1 MSTLSSAAFEV
12 RLHHSGGSGAPLL
25 LVLGFGADR
34 RTFTANQPSLST
46 VADVWS
52 LDLPGHGASPW
63 PDGAMP
69 SAAAFADAILR
80 ALDAAGVGC
89 VDIVGH
95 SLGGAVSGV
104 FAARHPGRVRSLT
117 ALAASG
123 LGRPVPR
130 IFVETL
136 PTLTDVEA
144 AEHLLQRLFVRK
156 SLANRRL
163 ALYMLDEL
171 EKPGRRAALSRIAS
185 EMTAISSEADAAFR
199 AVAEEGLPRLVVWGA
214 GDAVNPIDEE
224 RLAAVGGE
232 RFIIPEVGHL
242 PHVEA
247 AVAVNRQL
255 AAFLAGLSV

>member
-1 MSTLSSAAFEV
+1 MSSLSSAIFEV
-12 RLHHSGGSGAPLL
+12 RLHHSGGEGAPLL
-25 LVLGFGADR
+25 LVHGFGADR
-34 RTFTANQPSLST
+34 RTFTANQPALSA

-52 LDLPGHGASPW
+52 LDLPGHGSSPW
-63 PDGAMP
+63 TEGATP

-80 ALDAAGVGC
+80 ALDAAGVER

-104 FAARHPGRVRSLT
+104 FAARYPERVRSLT

-130 IFVETL
+130 VFVETL

-144 AEHLLQRLFVRK
+144 TEHLLQRLFVRK
-156 SLANRRL
+156 SLASRRL
-163 ALYMLDEL
+163 ALYMLDDL

-185 EMTAISSEADAAFR
+185 EMTAISAEADAAFG
-199 AVAEEGLPRLVVWGA
+199 AVAQSGLPRLVIWGG
-214 GDAVNPIDEE
+214 GDSVNPLDEE

-232 RFIIPEVGHL
+232 RFVIPEVGHL
-242 PHVEA
+242 PHVEG
-247 AVAVNRQL
+247 AVAVNRRL
-255 AAFLAGLSV
+255 PAFLADLSA

>member
-1 MSTLSSAAFEV
+1 MSSLSSAAFEV
-12 RLHHSGGSGAPLL
+12 RLHHSGGTGAPLL
-25 LVLGFGADR
+25 LVHGFGADR
-34 RTFTANQPSLST
+34 RTFTANQPALSG

-52 LDLPGHGASPW
+52 LDLPGHGGSPW
-63 PDGAMP
+63 TEGGVP

-80 ALDAAGVGC
+80 ALDATDVQR

-104 FAARHPGRVRSLT
+104 FAARHPERVRSLT

-130 IFVETL
+130 VFVETL

-144 AEHLLQRLFVRK
+144 TEHLLQRLFVRK

-163 ALYMLDEL
+163 ALYMLDDL
-171 EKPGRRAALSRIAS
+171 EKPGRRAALSRIAA
-185 EMTAISSEADAAFR
+185 EMTAISAEADLAFR
-199 AVAEEGLPRLVVWGA
+199 AVAEAGLPRLVIWGE
-214 GDAVNPIDEE
+214 GDGVNPLDEE

-232 RFIIPEVGHL
+232 RFVIPEVGHL

-247 AVAVNRQL
+247 AVAVNRRL
-255 AAFLAGLSV
+255 PAFLSGLSS

>member
-1 MSTLSSAAFEV
+1 LSTLTSAAFEV
-12 RLHHSGGSGAPLL
+12 RLHHSGGNGTPLL
-25 LVLGFGADR
+25 LVHGFGADR
-34 RTFTANQPSLST
+34 RTFTANQPALSA

-63 PDGAMP
+63 PEGAKP

-80 ALDAAGVGC
+80 ALDAAGVGR
-89 VDIVGH
+89 VDMIGH

-104 FAARHPGRVRSLT
+104 FAARYPDRVRSLT

-130 IFVETL
+130 VFVETL

-144 AEHLLQRLFVRK
+144 TEHLLQRLFVRK

-163 ALYMLDEL
+163 ALYMLDDL
-171 EKPGRRAALSRIAS
+171 EKPGRRAALSHIAFAMS
-185 EMTAISSEADAAFR
+185 AISAEADAAFR
-199 AVAEEGLPRLVVWGA
+199 VVAEADLPRLVIWGT
-214 GDAVNPIDEE
+214 GDAVNPLDED
-224 RLAAVGGE
+224 RLSAVGGE
-232 RFIIPEVGHL
+232 RFVIPDVGHL

-247 AVAVNRQL
+247 AVAVNRRL
-255 AAFLAGLSV
+255 AAFLAGLPA

>member
-1 MSTLSSAAFEV
+1 MSTLSPAAFEV
-12 RLHHSGGSGAPLL
+12 RLHHSGGNGAPLL
-25 LVLGFGADR
+25 LVHGFGADR
-34 RTFTANQPSLST
+34 RTFTANQPALSA

-63 PDGAMP
+63 TEGMAP
-69 SAAAFADAILR
+69 SASAFADAIRR
-80 ALDAAGVGC
+80 ALDDAGVDR
-89 VDIVGH
+89 VDMVGH

-104 FAARHPGRVRSLT
+104 FAARYPDRVRSLT

-130 IFVETL
+130 VFVETL

-144 AEHLLQRLFVRK
+144 TEHLLQRLFVRK

-185 EMTAISSEADAAFR
+185 EMTAISAEADAAFR
-199 AVAEEGLPRLVVWGA
+199 KVAEAGLPRLVIWGA
-214 GDAVNPIDEE
+214 GDAVNPLDED

-232 RFIIPEVGHL
+232 RCVIPDVGHL

-247 AVAVNRQL
+247 AVAVNRRL
-255 AAFLAGLSV
+255 PDFLAGLSA